1 MKLYIYISFSLII
14 NIIHLPFAHLPKYA
28 LFPAPLPPKRIF
40 EQAVFFFSWDYCS
53 TLEKTITKV
62 MRNFGEQTRYIMVDV
77 QMADG
82 SIHMIFFAF
91 KK

>member
-1 MKLYIYISFSLII
+1 M
-14 NIIHLPFAHLPKYA
+14 PC
-28 LFPAPLPPKRIF
+28 PPPPPPPQKRIF
-40 EQAVFFFSWDYCS
+40 AKAVFFFSWDYCNA
-53 TLEKTITKV
+53 LEKTITKV

-82 SIHMIFFAF
+82 SIHMIFLSF